1 MKDENE
7 TRTVSTRDE
16 MGLNIYYNKI
26 LGKDLAQSQERQR
39 ESNIH
44 SLLSPC
50 LDMNI
55 NAGDLVRSQE
65 FRSILQALPLRIHY
79 LLLEIDN

>member
-1 MKDENE
+1 
-7 TRTVSTRDE
+7 

-26 LGKDLAQSQERQR
+26 RGKDLAQSQER

-79 LLLEIDN
+79 LLLEIDNFSSNGLHLEITQLLI